1 MKIDDIKAPY
11 GDNVLPTNVRNF
23 TCTSA
28 SRADAIP
35 ASWSGRYIK
44 ITNETANTAQYFFS
58 KDPAATCD
66 ETIAAAND
74 GGASVSL
81 GDSILGNT
89 VEQILLPFWQPTETM
104 YLVRASVS
112 TTNLRLAER
121 SN

>member
-28 SRADAIP
+28 SRADALP
-35 ASWSGRYIK
+35 ASWSGKYIK
-44 ITNETANTAQYFFS
+44 ITNETANMAQYFFS
-58 KDPAATCD
+58 LASGASCD

-74 GGASVSL
+74 GAPSVSL
-81 GDSILGNT
+81 GDSILGNS
-89 VEQILLPFWQPTETM
+89 VEQVLLPSWKPDETM
-104 YLVRASVS
+104 YFVRASVT